1 MEPNYSS
8 LFNDIKVLIYVVL
21 SRSTTFDGLYLFQPI
36 DMAKE
41 DMDLLVESLKA
52 RGGMSQLLMFLTG
65 PAGAGKSTAVKVA
78 QRFCFEFCAA
88 VSVMWH
94 DETFYFTACSG
105 SAAALFRGVTIHSG
119 AFMNGRVTDKAR
131 KEWKNV
137 RILMIDEISYFS
149 DNDFKK
155 LDRKLKDLNERLV

>member
-41 DMDLLVESLKA
+41 DIDLLVENLKA
-52 RGGMSQLLMFLTG
+52 RGAMKQLLLFLTG
-65 PAGAGKSTAVKVA
+65 PA
-78 QRFCFEFCAA
+78 
-88 VSVMWH
+88 
-94 DETFYFTACSG
+94 D
-105 SAAALFRGVTIHSG
+105 
-119 AFMNGRVTDKAR
+119 NAR

-137 RILMIDEISYFS
+137 RILMIDEISHFS
-149 DNDFKK
+149 HNDFKK
-155 LDRKLKDLNERLV
+155 LDQKLKHLNERLV

>member
-8 LFNDIKVLIYVVL
+8 LFNDIKVSIYVVL

-36 DMAKE
+36 DIAKK

-119 AFMNGRVTDKAR
+119 AFLNGRVTDKAR

-155 LDRKLKDLNERLV
+155 LDRKLKE